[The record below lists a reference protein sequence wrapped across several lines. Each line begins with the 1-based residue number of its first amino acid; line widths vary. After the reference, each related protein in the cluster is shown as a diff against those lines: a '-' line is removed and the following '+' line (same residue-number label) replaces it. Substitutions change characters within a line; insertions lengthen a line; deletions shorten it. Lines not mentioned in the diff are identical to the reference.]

1 MPSYAGKN
9 YAYTPAGK
17 RNLENDKKADE
28 EKAKMAKG
36 KGKAKP
42 AKGKKKMPKKRSA

>member
-17 RNLENDKKADE
+17 AKLKKDKKKDDE
-28 EKAKMAKG
+28 MAKM
-36 KGKAKP
+36 